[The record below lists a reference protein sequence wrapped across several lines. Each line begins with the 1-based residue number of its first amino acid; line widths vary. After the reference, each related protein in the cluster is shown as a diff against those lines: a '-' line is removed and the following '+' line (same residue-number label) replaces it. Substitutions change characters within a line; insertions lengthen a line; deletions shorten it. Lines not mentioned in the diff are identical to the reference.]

1 MVNAVTSTG
10 CSNQVTGMNA
20 DFQTKSGATCESY
33 TSADPADQMVVGW
46 SCAANGPALV
56 YNWVYPKGTQSC
68 DIKKQFICVTTP
80 DLTVEATCGLAA
92 GCLIMCSFFSRI
104 GYQKKTTV
112 KERLVRS
119 WSWLLPV
126 LLQTLEFYNMFPN
139 S

>member
-104 GYQKKTTV
+104 GYKKKTHREGKASEV
-112 KERLVRS
+112 LVLAFTS
-119 WSWLLPV
+119 ASAD
-126 LLQTLEFYNMFPN
+126 